1 MKRIGC
7 GLALALALALAT
19 LAVTAGEVAVASAK
33 LAPAVAQQAA
43 VPPTR
48 VTDQPD
54 ALLLALKENDFAA
67 LLEALENDKDIA
79 QIAKQW
85 DASAAERRA
94 AAAKAARVEPAA
106 GEAVAVEVLE
116 DAGEVVWHKLQTA
129 KGVEQLIAEWQPLIA
144 ESASKRVMEFNLGFG
159 AMLSEIASDQN
170 MGVDEVQQMTRL
182 MYAVQ
187 DWTGRVDFADAGRL
201 RRALDAV
208 SRLVRQTGAK
218 RFEDVQLLS
227 FENAVV
233 HGDALL
239 RTWKQVLAAYELD
252 ADQILDS
259 VRLGERDAHA
269 DRATLHIEARVFG
282 VDLVHDSRMR
292 YWNNAW
298 INADA
303 ADSMERWEADRKTDA
318 EMALEAEQAVAPA
331 ADTGSCSGDGRE
343 AAAAV
348 EAAEAAKAAKATAKA
363 AE

>member
-1 MKRIGC
+1 MKRIGS
-7 GLALALALALAT
+7 GWVLALAAFMVTAAE
-19 LAVTAGEVAVASAK
+19 VTAGTAGAAK
-33 LAPAVAQQAA
+33 LGPGVAQQ
-43 VPPTR
+43 VSLPPTR

-67 LLEALENDKDIA
+67 LLEAMENDKDIA

-85 DASAAERRA
+85 DESAAERGA
-94 AAAKAARVEPAA
+94 AAAKAATTEDATAEPAA
-106 GEAVAVEVLE
+106 IDAAEDEAEM
-116 DAGEVVWHKLQTA
+116 VWRKLQSA
-129 KGVEQLIAEWQPLIA
+129 EGVEQLIAEWQPQIA
-144 ESASKRVMEFNLGFG
+144 ESASKRAMEFNLGFG
-159 AMLSEIASDQN
+159 AMLTEIASDQN

-187 DWTGRVDFADAGRL
+187 DWIGRVDFADAGRL
-201 RRALDAV
+201 RSALNAV

-227 FENAVV
+227 FEDAVV

-239 RTWKQVLAAYELD
+239 RTVKQVLAAYDVD
-252 ADQILDS
+252 ADQILGS
-259 VRLGERDAHA
+259 VRFSERDAQA
-269 DRATLHIEARVFG
+269 DRATLHIEGRVFG

-318 EMALEAEQAVAPA
+318 EMALEAEQAAAPA

-348 EAAEAAKAAKATAKA
+348 EAAEAAKVAEAAAKA

>member
-1 MKRIGC
+1 MKRIGS
-7 GLALALALALAT
+7 GLVLALAAFV
-19 LAVTAGEVAVASAK
+19 VTAAEVVAGNVK

-43 VPPTR
+43 LPPTR

-54 ALLLALKENDFAA
+54 AVLLALKENDFAA
-67 LLEALENDKDIA
+67 LLEAMENDKDIA
-79 QIAKQW
+79 QLAKQW
-85 DASAAERRA
+85 DDSAAERRA
-94 AAAKAARVEPAA
+94 TAAKS
-106 GEAVAVEVLE
+106 VAVEPGATV
-116 DAGEVVWHKLQTA
+116 GEASETHQDEGEILWRKLQSA
-129 KGVEQLIAEWQPLIA
+129 EGVEQLIAEWQPQIA
-144 ESASKRVMEFNLGFG
+144 ETASKRAMEFNLGFG
-159 AMLSEIASDQN
+159 AMLTGIASDQN
-170 MGVDEVQQMTRL
+170 MSVDEVQQLTRL

-187 DWTGRVDFADAGRL
+187 DWIGRVDFADGGRL
-201 RRALDAV
+201 RRALDPVA
-208 SRLVRQTGAK
+208 RLARQTGAK

-227 FENAVV
+227 FEDAVV

-239 RTWKQVLAAYELD
+239 RTVKQVLAAYDVD

-259 VRLGERDAHA
+259 VRFGERDAQA

-298 INADA
+298 TNADT
-303 ADSMERWEADRKTDA
+303 ADSMERWEANHKTDA
-318 EMALEAEQAVAPA
+318 EMALEAEQAAAPA

-348 EAAEAAKAAKATAKA
+348 EAAEAAAAAKA